1 MQTNVFLGGNA
12 DPLLGNVN
20 PYTATQNDYDAKIAE
35 LQAMQQRLEQQKQQ
49 SNYSKKLNSFQN
61 GNSSPIWDE
70 IEKITS
76 ELSDREFEL
85 INNSSEYQESQ
96 SAIMAILNREYMR
109 LMRPIVESTTDGQ
122 NALKT
127 HLELL
132 KRLRKEATREVDKNI
147 ELFNEYTQHYSD
159 MTYSEFLKMKK
170 SNNKKK

>member
-20 PYTATQNDYDAKIAE
+20 PYAATQNDYDAKIAE
-35 LQAMQQRLEQQKQQ
+35 LQAIQQRLEQQKQQ
-49 SNYSKKLNSFQN
+49 SNYSKKL
-61 GNSSPIWDE
+61 NSSPIWDE

-85 INNSSEYQESQ
+85 INNSKEYQESQ
-96 SAIMAILNREYMR
+96 SVVMAILNREYMR

-132 KRLRKEATREVDKNI
+132 KRLRKDATREVDKNI
-147 ELFNEYTQHYSD
+147 ELFNEYTQHYPD

>member
-20 PYTATQNDYDAKIAE
+20 SYAATQNDYDAKIAE

-49 SNYSKKLNSFQN
+49 SNYLQKV
-61 GNSSPIWDE
+61 NSSPIWDE

-85 INNSSEYQESQ
+85 INNSKEYQESQ
-96 SAIMAILNREYMR
+96 SAVMTILNREYMR

-132 KRLRKEATREVDKNI
+132 KRLRKDATREVDKNI

>member
-12 DPLLGNVN
+12 DPLLGNAN
-20 PYTATQNDYDAKIAE
+20 HYAATQNDYDAKIAE

-49 SNYSKKLNSFQN
+49 SNYSKNL
-61 GNSSPIWDE
+61 NSSPIWDE

-85 INNSSEYQESQ
+85 INNSKEYQESQ
-96 SAIMAILNREYMR
+96 SAVMTILNREYMR

-132 KRLRKEATREVDKNI
+132 KRLRKDATREVDKNI

>member
-1 MQTNVFLGGNA
+1 MQTNVFLGGNT
-12 DPLLGNVN
+12 DPLLGSVS

-49 SNYSKKLNSFQN
+49 SNYSKKLNS
-61 GNSSPIWDE
+61 SPIWDE

-96 SAIMAILNREYMR
+96 SAVMAILNREYMR

-147 ELFNEYTQHYSD
+147 ELFSEYTQNYSD

-170 SNNKKK
+170 SNNNKK

>member
-20 PYTATQNDYDAKIAE
+20 TYAATQNDYDAKIAE
-35 LQAMQQRLEQQKQQ
+35 LQAMQQHFEQQKLQ
-49 SNYSKKLNSFQN
+49 SNYSKKL
-61 GNSSPIWDE
+61 NSSPIWDE

-96 SAIMAILNREYMR
+96 SAVMAILNREYMR

-147 ELFNEYTQHYSD
+147 ELFNEYTQRYSD

>member
-12 DPLLGNVN
+12 DPLLGNAS
-20 PYTATQNDYDAKIAE
+20 PYAATHNDYDAKIAE

-49 SNYSKKLNSFQN
+49 SNYSKNL
-61 GNSSPIWDE
+61 NSSPIWDE

-85 INNSSEYQESQ
+85 INNSKEYQESQ
-96 SAIMAILNREYMR
+96 SAVMTILNREYMR

-132 KRLRKEATREVDKNI
+132 KRLRKDATREVDKNI

>member
-20 PYTATQNDYDAKIAE
+20 SYAATQNDYDAKIAE

-49 SNYSKKLNSFQN
+49 SNYFQKA
-61 GNSSPIWDE
+61 NSSPIWDE

-85 INNSSEYQESQ
+85 INNSKEYQESQ
-96 SAIMAILNREYMR
+96 SAVMTILNREYMR

-132 KRLRKEATREVDKNI
+132 KRLRKDATREVDKNI

>member
-20 PYTATQNDYDAKIAE
+20 SYAATQNDYDAKIAE

-49 SNYSKKLNSFQN
+49 SNYFQKV
-61 GNSSPIWDE
+61 NSSPIWDE

-85 INNSSEYQESQ
+85 INNSKEYQESQ
-96 SAIMAILNREYMR
+96 SAVMTILNREYMR

-132 KRLRKEATREVDKNI
+132 KRLRKDATREVDKNI

>member
-20 PYTATQNDYDAKIAE
+20 PYAATQNDYDAKIAE
-35 LQAMQQRLEQQKQQ
+35 LQAIQQRLEQQKQQ
-49 SNYSKKLNSFQN
+49 SNYSKKL
-61 GNSSPIWDE
+61 NSSPIWDE

-85 INNSSEYQESQ
+85 INNSKEYQESQ
-96 SAIMAILNREYMR
+96 SAVMAILNREYMR

-132 KRLRKEATREVDKNI
+132 KRLRKDATREVDKNI

>member
-20 PYTATQNDYDAKIAE
+20 PYAATQNDYDAKIAE
-35 LQAMQQRLEQQKQQ
+35 LQAIQQRLEQQKQQ
-49 SNYSKKLNSFQN
+49 SNYSKKL
-61 GNSSPIWDE
+61 NSSPIWDE

-85 INNSSEYQESQ
+85 INNSKEYQESQ
-96 SAIMAILNREYMR
+96 SVVMAILNREYMR

-132 KRLRKEATREVDKNI
+132 KRLRKDATREVDKNI

>member
-1 MQTNVFLGGNA
+1 MQTNVFLGGNT
-12 DPLLGNVN
+12 DPLLGNAN
-20 PYTATQNDYDAKIAE
+20 PYAATQNDYDAKIAE

-49 SNYSKKLNSFQN
+49 SNYFQKA
-61 GNSSPIWDE
+61 NSSPIWDE

-85 INNSSEYQESQ
+85 INNSKEYQESQ
-96 SAIMAILNREYMR
+96 SAVMTILNREYMR

-132 KRLRKEATREVDKNI
+132 KRLRKDATREVDKNI